1 MRRGG
6 IKVKHLTVDLN
17 VPDVGGE
24 ILGQTPVCDC
34 VSESVSE
41 AYGPISPEVSYD
53 IYDPSWFCRSCL
65 DMFICVAVYFP

>member
-1 MRRGG
+1 MKTKDVGMRRGG

-41 AYGPISPEVSYD
+41 AYGPISPGGFLRHIRPVLVLS
-53 IYDPSWFCRSCL
+53 
-65 DMFICVAVYFP
+65 